1 MNATESA
8 TDPSAKSDL
17 LVGSRGFN
25 GEREECRQRG
35 EECFFHM
42 IAALGIIKLRKNCD
56 PGNCHRAPTNLNNS
70 AVIFLSGMANC
81 YIQAD
86 ADTVKQ
92 CGSAHEASKV
102 S

>member
-17 LVGSRGFN
+17 LVGSLGFN

-42 IAALGIIKLRKNCD
+42 IAALGIIKLRN
-56 PGNCHRAPTNLNNS
+56 GHRAPTNLNNS